1 MGLFSIFKG
10 KKDEPE
16 DPSDGTGEPSRLDYT
31 DAERARQREIA
42 KATAAKIDAIEE
54 AMISDIFNDEQPWGA
69 KRRARPEPAA
79 ESLDVA
85 TTELLHEDE
94 RPDAAVAAESAPVI
108 EEVAIMYANGQ
119 AQVCKAMLA
128 ESLAGPNALDR
139 SVWWMLFDLYHA
151 TGQQEAFDSLAIDY
165 ASRFETSPPTWS
177 APATDSQ
184 AGLAANQTFTG
195 VLDAAI
201 APQLDRLVTM
211 AASSSALRL
220 EFARVSDVTGE
231 GATLLLAALKKLRK
245 QDRPLIV
252 AGAFD
257 LAALLRSMV
266 EVGKRDTDPALWLL
280 LLEMLQFLDREKEF
294 EETAMDYCVT
304 YEVSPPSFEKPRHVE
319 AATAERGAHMERSD
333 RYMLPAL
340 MEGESSHLL
349 DEIDVYISQ
358 YDTAVLD
365 FSRLLRIDYTAAS
378 ALLNRLRPLAAAGR
392 KIEFRDMN
400 HLVAALFRLQG
411 FGDIVK
417 LYPHKY

>member
-16 DPSDGTGEPSRLDYT
+16 EPSDGAGEPSRLDYT
-31 DAERARQREIA
+31 DAERARQRAIA

-69 KRRARPEPAA
+69 RRRARPPEP

-119 AQVCKAMLA
+119 AEVCKAMLA
-128 ESLAGPNALDR
+128 DSLAGPNSLDR

-151 TGQQEAFDSLAIDY
+151 TGQQDAFNSLAIDY

-177 APATDSQ
+177 APVADAP

-195 VLDAAI
+195 VLDGAI

-257 LAALLRSMV
+257 LATLLRSMV
-266 EVGKRDTDPALWLL
+266 EVGRRDTDPSLWLL

-304 YEVSPPSFEKPRHVE
+304 YEVSPPSFEKPTRVE
-319 AATAERGAHMERSD
+319 AATAERGANMERSD
-333 RYMLPAL
+333 RYLLPAL
-340 MEGESSHLL
+340 VEGESQSLL
-349 DEIDVYISQ
+349 DEIDVYVSQ
-358 YDTAVLD
+358 YETAVLD
-365 FSRLLRIDYTAAS
+365 FSRTRRIDYTAAS

-392 KIEFRDMN
+392 KIECRDMN
-400 HLVAALFRLQG
+400 HLVAALFKLQG
-411 FGDIVK
+411 FGDVAK